1 MHHLQPERSLKEYDP
16 LQAIL
21 PSLPALD
28 SLDGACMENNAAVQA
43 IADRV
48 QIMPLELSAD
58 EINDLVSF
66 LHALTDASSL
76 NVLSQIPLS
85 VPSGLP
91 VGD

>member
-1 MHHLQPERSLKEYDP
+1 MHHRQPESRLSHYDRR
-16 LQAIL
+16 QAIL
-21 PSLPALD
+21 PSVPALD
-28 SLDGACMENNAAVQA
+28 VTDWACMEDDQAVQA

-48 QIMPLELSAD
+48 EIMPLELNAN

-66 LHALTDASSL
+66 LQALTDASSL

>member
-1 MHHLQPERSLKEYDP
+1 
-16 LQAIL
+16 
-21 PSLPALD
+21 
-28 SLDGACMENNAAVQA
+28 MEDAQAVQV

-48 QIMPLELSAD
+48 EITPLELSVS

-66 LHALTDASSL
+66 LHALTDASSF
-76 NVLSQIPLS
+76 NVLSQIPLP